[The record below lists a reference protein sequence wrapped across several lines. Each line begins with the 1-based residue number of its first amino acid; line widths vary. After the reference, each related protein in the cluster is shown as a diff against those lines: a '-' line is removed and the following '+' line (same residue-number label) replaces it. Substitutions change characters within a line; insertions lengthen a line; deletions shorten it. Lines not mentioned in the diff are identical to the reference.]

1 MHAHASANRAERG
14 AVGTSI
20 LRPMQEDLIR
30 ALRDRRGDLRARWE
44 TLLRIERV
52 NTPLA
57 NPDALV
63 FMIDWTCDEL
73 FAALSHPAARRRTGR
88 AQETAARPECPCG
101 RNPLLTYFAAGE
113 QAMEEALIL
122 EQASRPTLEPTE
134 RDAAFAELQLAV
146 REIAR
151 REIESFCAVC
161 QHRHDTRTGDT
172 EAPGPATAVAAAAPV
187 PATAQALPV
196 PCNRSR

>member
-1 MHAHASANRAERG
+1 
-14 AVGTSI
+14 
-20 LRPMQEDLIR
+20 MQEDLIR
-30 ALRDRRGDLRARWE
+30 ALRDRRGDIRARWE

-73 FAALSHPAARRRTGR
+73 FGALAHAHGRRRL
-88 AQETAARPECPCG
+88 ARPGEAVARAECPCG

-113 QAMEEALIL
+113 QALEEALIL
-122 EQASRPTLEPTE
+122 EQASRPAIEPAE

-161 QHRHDTRTGDT
+161 QYRTDSRPCGV
-172 EAPGPATAVAAAAPV
+172 EPHVAAVAAV
-187 PATAQALPV
+187 PSSPARTV
-196 PCNRSR
+196 

>member
-1 MHAHASANRAERG
+1 
-14 AVGTSI
+14 
-20 LRPMQEDLIR
+20 MQEDLIR
-30 ALRDRRGDLRARWE
+30 ALRDRRGDIRARWE

-73 FAALSHPAARRRTGR
+73 FTALTHSHGRRRSGR
-88 AQETAARPECPCG
+88 VTDNGARADCPCG

-113 QAMEEALIL
+113 QALEEALIL
-122 EQASRPTLEPTE
+122 EQASRPALEPAE
-134 RDAAFAELQLAV
+134 RDTAFTELQLTV

-161 QHRHDTRTGDT
+161 QYRT
-172 EAPGPATAVAAAAPV
+172 EPRPCANAAAAPV
-187 PATAQALPV
+187 VAVAHSGPARPV
-196 PCNRSR
+196 